1 MTLGKSLSL
10 FGPLFPQMLNKAERD
25 EKMSGLFEGPQSGM
39 LPGYAGQKQGVRQ
52 LTDILV
58 KTDSSRDRTDR
69 YMRIR
74 WPP

>member
-1 MTLGKSLSL
+1 MSVG
-10 FGPLFPQMLNKAERD
+10 GAFPEQM
-25 EKMSGLFEGPQSGM
+25 F
-39 LPGYAGQKQGVRQ
+39 PGNASWKVGVGQ